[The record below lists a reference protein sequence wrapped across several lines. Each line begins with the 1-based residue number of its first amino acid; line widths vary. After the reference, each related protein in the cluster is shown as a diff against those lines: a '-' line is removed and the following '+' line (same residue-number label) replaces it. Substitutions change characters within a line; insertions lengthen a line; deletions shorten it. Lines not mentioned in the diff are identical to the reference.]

1 MVREKFLNTR
11 EVAEILGTGQ
21 EYVRQLLREGK
32 IKGVKVGKKWK
43 IKESDINKI
52 TEGVDNWVKRIT
64 EGVDDWVKR
73 HDEPLEGKDDKT
85 RGD

>member
-11 EVAEILGTGQ
+11 EVAELLGTGQ

-43 IKESDINKI
+43 IKESEIRDIV
-52 TEGVDNWVKRIT
+52 EGVKNWI
-64 EGVDDWVKR
+64 DWHER
-73 HDEPLEGKDDKT
+73 EAE
-85 RGD
+85 

>member
-43 IKESDINKI
+43 IKESEINKI
-52 TEGVDNWVKRIT
+52 AEGVDNWVRWHT
-64 EGVDDWVKR
+64 E
-73 HDEPLEGKDDKT
+73 EAE
-85 RGD
+85 